1 MAFGVLTFPR
11 SNAVEERVFSMTKKN
26 KTTFQWCLDQK
37 TPLNSFM
44 AIKMNQPE
52 ILFPSIALTYGMI
65 DRKKCKSDCD
75 EHNRQHRDKKEI

>member
-1 MAFGVLTFPR
+1 
-11 SNAVEERVFSMTKKN
+11 
-26 KTTFQWCLDQK
+26 
-37 TPLNSFM
+37 M